1 MAGMNAE
8 YINPFLMAATSV
20 LQNMCML
27 NISVGKPY
35 VKTTDFDKSSVVISI
50 GITGDIKGQ
59 VLLVCDNSVACQIA
73 SKMVMMPVEQLDEL
87 TLSALS
93 ELGNMILGN
102 AATVLS
108 TKGIGID
115 ITPPTIMHGE
125 FIIENPNLKNLCV
138 PLNFDGNSVI
148 ELNMFFKE

>member
-35 VKTTDFDKSSVVISI
+35 VKTADFNNDSVVISI
-50 GITGDIKGQ
+50 GVTGDIKGQ
-59 VLLVCDNSVACQIA
+59 VLLVSTNAVACQIA

-115 ITPPTIMHGE
+115 ITPPSIMRGD
-125 FIIENPNLKNLCV
+125 FIVQNPSLKNLCV
-138 PLNFDGNSVI
+138 PLNFESSVI